1 MSVLRQALGRKRVP
15 PALRVVLGLF
25 LLDAAG
31 TLLLMLPGVTTTP
44 LSFIELWFTATSS
57 VTVTGLTI
65 VTTSTEFTRLGQVLI
80 LLLIQM
86 GGLGYMVLA
95 VLALRFFGQRI
106 SFFDRLAL
114 TTSLGLDQPGA
125 VMQILMRGIYIMLI
139 IEAAGSLLLYLHWR
153 TSGIVPQSDAPFF
166 AIFHAIS
173 AFCNA
178 GFDLFTGL
186 PLYPQGLPNDAIS
199 LIIMGLLVVLGGLG
213 LPVLLELLQRKQSRR
228 LTLHTRLTLAV
239 MAGLILIGWLGLYI
253 GETQFGGVLQDVPI
267 GERLVTTWFQSVS
280 TRTAGFPG
288 LNNFNDLL
296 PASQLLVMGLMFIG
310 SAPASM
316 GGGITTGTFVVLLV
330 AFISYVRGSRRA
342 RTSRRTIPIGT
353 VRRAAA
359 ILSLSLIVV
368 LVASWLLLM
377 TNEVALGPAL
387 FEIVS
392 AFATCGL
399 SLGITGSL
407 NGFGLLL
414 IMFMMFWGRLG
425 ALTLVVALL
434 QRQSPEQLLEY
445 PEEPVLIG

>member
-1 MSVLRQALGRKRVP
+1 M
-15 PALRVVLGLF
+15 
-25 LLDAAG
+25 
-31 TLLLMLPGVTTTP
+31 
-44 LSFIELWFTATSS
+44 
-57 VTVTGLTI
+57 
-65 VTTSTEFTRLGQVLI
+65 
-80 LLLIQM
+80 
-86 GGLGYMVLA
+86 
-95 VLALRFFGQRI
+95 
-106 SFFDRLAL
+106 
-114 TTSLGLDQPGA
+114 
-125 VMQILMRGIYIMLI
+125 
-139 IEAAGSLLLYLHWR
+139 
-153 TSGIVPQSDAPFF
+153 
-166 AIFHAIS
+166 
-173 AFCNA
+173 
-178 GFDLFTGL
+178 
-186 PLYPQGLPNDAIS
+186 
-199 LIIMGLLVVLGGLG
+199 
-213 LPVLLELLQRKQSRR
+213 
-228 LTLHTRLTLAV
+228 
-239 MAGLILIGWLGLYI
+239 GWLGLYI

-288 LNNFNDLL
+288 LDNFNELL

-330 AFISYVRGSRRA
+330 AFISYVRGNRRA

-368 LVASWLLLM
+368 LVATWLLLM
-377 TNEVALGPAL
+377 TNEVAFGPAL

-425 ALTLVVALL
+425 ALTLVVALI
-434 QRQSPEQLLEY
+434 QRQSPEQLLDY